1 MEAAAEENTLVMGI
15 EGILQE
21 GRSRALEG
29 GETLPS
35 LEVMLLSQSPPPL
48 PPGTLTLRLKSDST
62 LTLQSGSVLKGQHF
76 GRMN

>member
-15 EGILQE
+15 EG
-21 GRSRALEG
+21 RSRALEG
-29 GETLPS
+29 GETL
-35 LEVMLLSQSPPPL
+35 EGMLLSQSPPPL